1 MVGSKLRGAQAEG
14 HWKELGGVGKKCKRG
29 KCWSRLLLTN
39 SRALVPQSWE
49 KKWKFCRVC
58 GVGQMWF
65 FGKECSILWRC
76 APILEFVTFLGGW
89 GLIMDGWLWNLWPW
103 IYLLATLLG
112 PLPFCAFGGFGI
124 GRAKLI
130 RPALFAGGSCL
141 GQAEIFCL
149 YSFI

>member
-1 MVGSKLRGAQAEG
+1 MV
-14 HWKELGGVGKKCKRG
+14 
-29 KCWSRLLLTN
+29 
-39 SRALVPQSWE
+39 
-49 KKWKFCRVC
+49 
-58 GVGQMWF
+58 

-76 APILEFVTFLGGW
+76 APILEFVTFLGGVGPNYEW
-89 GLIMDGWLWNLWPW
+89 LIVEFVTLNLFV
-103 IYLLATLLG
+103 ATLLG